1 MSESASAP
9 APVEGLLELL
19 GGRALK
25 TAETMGQFTMLV
37 RSTAFWLVRSPIE
50 WRQTVT
56 QMLQIGVQSAPVS
69 ILTSLFTGMVL
80 ALETGS
86 SFINLFNE
94 PVFTGTIVSFAICKE
109 LGPVMTAVVVSGRA
123 GAAIAA
129 ELGTMKVTEQIDALY
144 TLGTDPV
151 RYLVIPRVI
160 AFLMVLPILT
170 IFSDFAG
177 VFGGGLVGYLKL
189 GIPPNVYW
197 HEVFDHLD
205 TEQFFHGLV
214 KTFFFA
220 FAISFISCF
229 KGIFT
234 RGGAEG
240 VGRATTEAV
249 VYSMVSVLVMD
260 YFITAILV
268 AIGIT

>member
-1 MSESASAP
+1 MSEAAAETPDRS
-9 APVEGLLELL
+9 LLGLL
-19 GGRALK
+19 GGRVLN
-25 TAETMGQFTMLV
+25 TAESMGQFTMLV
-37 RSTAFWLVRSPIE
+37 RSSLFWFLRSAVE
-50 WRQTVT
+50 WRQTMIQIVH
-56 QMLQIGVQSAPVS
+56 IGVQSAPVS

-94 PVFTGTIVSFAICKE
+94 PVFTGTIVAFAIAKE
-109 LGPVMTAVVVSGRA
+109 LGPVMTAVVVAGRA

-144 TLGTDPV
+144 TLGTDPI

-160 AFLMVLPILT
+160 AFFIVLPILT

-177 VFGGGLVGYLKL
+177 IFGGGVVGYFKL
-189 GIPPNVYW
+189 GIPPNIYW
-197 HEVFDHLD
+197 HEVVDHLD
-205 TEQFFHGLV
+205 MEAFFHGLV

-220 FAISFISCF
+220 FCIAFISCY

-240 VGRATTEAV
+240 VGRSTTEAV
-249 VYSMVSVLVMD
+249 VYSMVSVLVLD
-260 YFITAILV
+260 YFVTAVLV

>member
-1 MSESASAP
+1 MSEAAAEAP
-9 APVEGLLELL
+9 DRGLLGAL
-19 GGRALK
+19 GGRALS
-25 TAETMGQFTMLV
+25 TAESMGQFTMLV
-37 RSTAFWLVRSPIE
+37 RSTLYWFIRSSVE
-50 WRQTVT
+50 WRQT
-56 QMLQIGVQSAPVS
+56 MIQIVHVGVQSAPVG

-94 PVFTGTIVSFAICKE
+94 PVFTGTIVAFAITKE
-109 LGPVMTAVVVSGRA
+109 LGPVMTAIVVSGRA

-129 ELGTMKVTEQIDALY
+129 ELGTMRVTEQIDALY

-160 AFLMVLPILT
+160 AFLVVLPILT
-170 IFSDFAG
+170 IFSDFSG
-177 VFGGGLVGYLKL
+177 IFGGGLVGYLKL
-189 GIPPNVYW
+189 GIPPNIYW

-205 TEQFFHGLV
+205 TEHFFHGLV

-220 FAISFISCF
+220 FCISFISCF
-229 KGIFT
+229 KGLVT

-240 VGRATTEAV
+240 VGRSTTQAV
-249 VYSMVSVLVMD
+249 VYSMVAVLVLD
-260 YFITAILV
+260 YFVTAVLV